1 MIFSAWKAFSFI
13 YSKTLVE
20 VFLRE
25 HALHTTGIP
34 VDLAKIDKSEILD
47 SLKYETDPAKKAVLQ
62 SYL

>member
-13 YSKTLVE
+13 YTKTLVA
-20 VFLRE
+20 VFLEQR
-25 HALHTTGIP
+25 ALHGQGIP
-34 VDLAKIDKSEILD
+34 VDLSKIDKSEILD